1 MLDVLLNIM
10 NFIIHQV
17 LREPAIFLG
26 LIALVG
32 LLIQRKELTEII
44 SGTIKTIVGVVIL
57 DIGVGILVGSILPLA
72 GAFGVVYQMP
82 YEYTFAAETMTYG
95 MDTFL
100 GTYGTEIGIVMLA
113 AFLLNLIIARFTK
126 WKNVFLT
133 GHMLFWFPVVFLAVG
148 INAGMSGVGVVIFA
162 AVGTTLYM
170 VISMALV
177 RPLVKLATGSDSFTL
192 GHPTVGL
199 SLIAAYV
206 GKWVGDKSK
215 STEDLKFSKKLEF
228 LREITI
234 TSTLVI
240 FIAYVVIIAILTIQG
255 HTAGEVLGA
264 NNNVILNAF
273 MQSITFGAGLTVM
286 LQGVRMML
294 AEIVPAFKGISDK
307 VIPNAIP
314 GLDCPLVFP
323 YAPNA
328 VIIGF
333 IVSMITSTLALIL
346 IGTTG
351 VFSFVILPLI
361 ITCFFEI
368 GTGAVFANATG
379 GLKGAV
385 IGSAVAGVVMMIFM
399 GLSLPFFSDTI
410 ADWMLIF
417 GGNDFSILGFLGGL
431 VARIFGG

>member
-1 MLDVLLNIM
+1 MAVLD
-10 NFIIHQV
+10 FIVNDI
-17 LREPAIFLG
+17 LRSPAIFLG
-26 LIALVG
+26 LIAFVG
-32 LLIQRKELTEII
+32 LLIQRKEFTSII

-72 GAFGVVYQMP
+72 GAFGVIYEMP
-82 YEYTFAAETMTYG
+82 GEASFAPEMMTYG
-95 MDTFL
+95 MDSFL
-100 GTYGTEIGIVMLA
+100 ATYGTEIGIVMLS
-113 AFLLNLIIARFTK
+113 AFVLNLIIARFTK

-133 GHMLFWFPVVFLAVG
+133 GHMLFWFPVVFMAVG
-148 INAGMSGVGVVIFA
+148 INAGMSGVGVLIFA
-162 AVGTTLYM
+162 GVGTTLYM
-170 VISMALV
+170 VVSMALIQ
-177 RPLVKLATGSDSFTL
+177 PLVKKVTGSDSFTL

-206 GKWVGDKSK
+206 GKLAGNTEK
-215 STEDLKFSKKLEF
+215 STEDLKFPKQLEF

-240 FIAYVVIIAILTIQG
+240 FLAYIVVTIILWIQG
-255 HTAGEVLGA
+255 HDATAVLGA
-264 NNNVILNAF
+264 DNNVVMNVF
-273 MQSITFGAGLTVM
+273 MQAITFGAGLTVM

-314 GLDCPLVFP
+314 GLDCPLIFP

-333 IVSMITSTLALIL
+333 IVSMITSTLTLII

-351 VFSFVILPLI
+351 AFSFVILPLI

-368 GTGAVFANATG
+368 GTGAVFANKTG
-379 GLKGAV
+379 GLRGAIV
-385 IGSAVAGVVMMIFM
+385 GSAVAGIAMMIFM
-399 GLSLPFFSDTI
+399 GLSLPFFNDTI

-417 GGNDFSILGFLGGL
+417 GGNDFSILGVLGGL
-431 VARIFGG
+431 IARIFGG

>member
-1 MLDVLLNIM
+1 MQAIM
-10 NFIIHQV
+10 DFIINDI
-17 LREPAIFLG
+17 LRSPAIFLG
-26 LIALVG
+26 IIAFLG
-32 LLIQRKELTEII
+32 LLIQRKDFTDVI

-57 DIGVGILVGSILPLA
+57 DAGVGILVGSILPLA
-72 GAFGVVYQMP
+72 GAFGVVYEMP
-82 YEYTFAAETMTYG
+82 AEYSFAPDAMTYG
-95 MDTFL
+95 MDSFL
-100 GTYGTEIGIVMLA
+100 ATYGTQIGIVMLS
-113 AFLLNLIIARFTK
+113 AFLLNLVIARFTK

-148 INAGMSGVGVVIFA
+148 INAGMSGNAVLIFA
-162 AVGTTLYM
+162 GIGTTLYM
-170 VISMALV
+170 VVSMALIQ
-177 RPLVKLATGSDSFTL
+177 PLVKKVTGADSFTL

-206 GKWVGDKSK
+206 GKLFGNTEK
-215 STEDLKFSKKLEF
+215 STEDLKFPKQLEF

-240 FIAYVVIIAILTIQG
+240 LIAYLAIAGILAMQG
-255 HTAGEVLGA
+255 HNAAEVLGA
-264 NNNVILNAF
+264 DNNVFMNVF
-273 MQSITFGAGLTVM
+273 MQAITFGAGLTIM

-307 VIPNAIP
+307 IIPNAIP
-314 GLDCPLVFP
+314 GLDCPLIFP

-333 IVSMITSTLALIL
+333 IVSMITSTLTLII

-351 VFSFVILPLI
+351 AFSFVILPLI

-379 GLKGAV
+379 GLRGAI
-385 IGSAVAGVVMMIFM
+385 IGSAVAGVAMMIFM

-417 GGNDFSILGFLGGL
+417 GGNDFSILGVLGGF
-431 VARIFGG
+431 VARMLGG

>member
-1 MLDVLLNIM
+1 MQAVMD
-10 NFIIHQV
+10 FIINDI

-26 LIALVG
+26 LIAFVG
-32 LLIQRKELTEII
+32 LLIQKKEITEII

-72 GAFGVVYQMP
+72 GAFGVVYEMSA
-82 YEYTFAAETMTYG
+82 EYTFAADAMTYG
-95 MDTFL
+95 MDSFL
-100 GTYGTEIGIVMLA
+100 ATYGTQIGIVMLL
-113 AFLLNLIIARFTK
+113 AFLLNLVIARFTK

-133 GHMLFWFPVVFLAVG
+133 GHMLFWFPVVFMAVG
-148 INAGMSGVGVVIFA
+148 INAGMSGTPVVIFA
-162 AVGTTLYM
+162 IVATTLYM
-170 VISMALV
+170 VVSMALV
-177 RPLVKLATGSDSFTL
+177 RPLVKLTTGADSFTL

-206 GKWVGDKSK
+206 GKVTGNKEK
-215 STEDLKFSKKLEF
+215 STEDIKFPKQLEF

-240 FIAYVVIIAILTIQG
+240 FIAYVAIVSILTIQG
-255 HTAGEVLGA
+255 HSASDVLGA
-264 NNNVILNAF
+264 ENNVILNTF
-273 MQSITFGAGLTVM
+273 MQSIRFGAGLTVM

-307 VIPNAIP
+307 VIPNAVP

-351 VFSFVILPLI
+351 AFSFVILPLI

-379 GLKGAV
+379 GLRGAI
-385 IGSAVAGVVMMIFM
+385 IGSAVAGVIMMVFM

-417 GGNDFSILGFLGGL
+417 GGNDFSIMGVLGGL
-431 VARIFGG
+431 IARLLGTG